1 MFLEYLSNIWRST
14 TFRLGL
20 WVMALFSVSFLI
32 LGGFVYW
39 QTLSF
44 MEQELR
50 SSIDLEL
57 SQFQEYFAVAGAE
70 ELIMEIEEET
80 ARDPTGIYIF
90 LDENCHV
97 QILQ

>member
-50 SSIDLEL
+50 SSIEALSESDTNLRVREVALKALDVLNQSTAKAEL
-57 SQFQEYFAVAGAE
+57 VDVGR
-70 ELIMEIEEET
+70 
-80 ARDPTGIYIF
+80 RDA
-90 LDENCHV
+90 
-97 QILQ
+97 